1 MGISCLYALNAL
13 EESKDKFIM
22 SIGRSKL
29 RENQKINPCLLTL
42 KDNIDPKSNY
52 LMNND
57 SKDFDKIPTSD
68 TFILM
73 TSLFSLV
80 NQSFPEN

>member
-1 MGISCLYALNAL
+1 MGISCLYSLNAL

-22 SIGRSKL
+22 CIGRSKL

-42 KDNIDPKSNY
+42 KDNTVPKNNILMSNY
-52 LMNND
+52 L
-57 SKDFDKIPTSD
+57 KDFEKSPTSD
-68 TFILM
+68 TFLLM